1 LSRSAAP
8 IRFWIGAFHSGLD
21 RFRRGR
27 SSAQPRKNISAQNMP
42 PANPP
47 SSTFT
52 TSLRHWL
59 LSATVFHGWASA
71 MGIKMGHD
79 DILIAVLQRNLDTA
93 TEPELRERLAAV
105 IERLRKRESEHG
117 DRAA

>member
-1 LSRSAAP
+1 
-8 IRFWIGAFHSGLD
+8 
-21 RFRRGR
+21 
-27 SSAQPRKNISAQNMP
+27 
-42 PANPP
+42 
-47 SSTFT
+47 
-52 TSLRHWL
+52 
-59 LSATVFHGWASA
+59 
-71 MGIKMGHD
+71 MGHD